1 MKLSARLKTIA
12 DMIPNDS
19 SIIDVGCD
27 HGLLAIYLSLV
38 KNCRSLATDI
48 NAKALEGANKNIIR
62 YKAKNVETKLTDGLD
77 DIVIKPDDYIIIAGM
92 GTKTIIHIL
101 KNKKLSDNLIIA
113 SQNHLSELRKFM
125 FDLGYRIDNELFI
138 EDRAKKYI
146 VIHFKKGKQKY
157 TKYDILFGP
166 IVFHNREYLQFELSK
181 LEKIKENLP
190 GHHLISH
197 LKLNRYINYL
207 KRELKRTNY
216 DN

>member
-125 FDLGYRIDNELFI
+125 FDLGYRID
-138 EDRAKKYI
+138 
-146 VIHFKKGKQKY
+146 KY